1 MNIFCLDYDPVEAAK
16 MHCNKHIA
24 KMVTE
29 LSQLLSTAHRV
40 LDGKMEIV
48 TVLTKSG
55 KYRKKKVW
63 SVSSN
68 LDSILYKATH
78 INHPSNIWTRECA
91 ANYDW
96 NYRLFIALC
105 DEYTYRY
112 GKIHLSDK
120 KLREVLK
127 QFPSNINRKTPLTP
141 FALAMNS
148 RPECIDKKDP
158 VGSYRKFYMTKQER
172 MKMVWTNRQIPEWF
186 KFHEVC

>member
-1 MNIFCLDYDPVEAAK
+1 MNIFALSENPKESAISY
-16 MHCNKHIA
+16 CNRHI
-24 KMVTE
+24 V
-29 LSQLLSTAHRV
+29 SQLKESAQMLSTAQRV

-48 TVLTKSG
+48 SGLTKTG

-63 SVSSN
+63 SFPST

-96 NYRLFIALC
+96 HYRLFIALC
-105 DEYTYRY
+105 DEYTHRY
-112 GKIHLSDK
+112 SKIHLSDR
-120 KLREVLK
+120 KLREALK
-127 QFPSNINRKTPLTP
+127 YFPSNINRKKPLTP

-148 RPECIDKKDP
+148 RPECMDKSDP
-158 VGSYRKFYMTKQER
+158 IGSYRKFYMTKQER